1 MTILIRAKSR
11 KELRD
16 KGEIEMTNKRYDK
29 EYKVQAVKLIKEI
42 GMTKASKELGVS
54 SSTMRGWVAA
64 AKQGQLD
71 LGEGGYTPQGAMSL
85 AEEIAVLRKQNKELT
100 KTNKRLQEEN
110 EFLAEASAF
119 FAASRRKSAKTRD

>member
-1 MTILIRAKSR
+1 
-11 KELRD
+11 
-16 KGEIEMTNKRYDK
+16 MTNKRYDK
-29 EYKVQAVKLIKEI
+29 EYKVQSVKLIKEI
-42 GMTKASKELGVS
+42 GMPKASKELGVS

-100 KTNKRLQEEN
+100 KANKRLQEEN

-119 FAASRRKSAKTRD
+119 FAASRRKLAKTKD

>member
-1 MTILIRAKSR
+1 
-11 KELRD
+11 
-16 KGEIEMTNKRYDK
+16 
-29 EYKVQAVKLIKEI
+29 
-42 GMTKASKELGVS
+42 MTKASKELGVS

-64 AKQGQLD
+64 ARQGQLD

-100 KTNKRLQEEN
+100 KANKRLQEEN

-119 FAASRRKSAKTRD
+119 FAASRRKSTKTRD

>member
-1 MTILIRAKSR
+1 MANR
-11 KELRD
+11 
-16 KGEIEMTNKRYDK
+16 RYDK
-29 EYKVQAVKLIKEI
+29 EYKVQAVKLIKEV

-54 SSTMRGWVAA
+54 TSTMRGWVMAA
-64 AKQGQLD
+64 RQGQLD
-71 LGEGGYTPQGAMSL
+71 LGEGGYTPQGVMSL

-100 KTNKRLQEEN
+100 KANKRLQEEN